1 MSVTGTVPRALVRR
15 LALLLLVFAALFAL
29 PACGEDEPSKDEV
42 IEQADEI
49 CKDAEED
56 LEEIQDVP
64 QDELDQAYEEGGER
78 AQEAVDDLK
87 EIEVPDEDR
96 DVWEDFIEE
105 AEKQPEFFEDALEAY
120 EDGDNARVDEIA
132 AESQE
137 SEREAA
143 EIAEDYGMDKCAE
156 TSEVE

>member
-1 MSVTGTVPRALVRR
+1 
-15 LALLLLVFAALFAL
+15 LLLLALVAALAL
-29 PACGEDEPSKDEV
+29 AGCGEDEPSKDEV

-56 LEEIQDVP
+56 IEEIQDVP
-64 QDELDQAYEEGGER
+64 ADELGQAFEEGGER

-87 EIEVPDEDR
+87 AIEVPDEDK
-96 DVWEDFIEE
+96 DIWDDFIEE
-105 AEKQPEFFEDALEAY
+105 SEKQPEYFEDAQQAF

-132 AESQE
+132 AESRE
-137 SEREAA
+137 AEEEAA
-143 EIAEDYGMDKCAE
+143 ELAEDYGMDKCAE

>member
-1 MSVTGTVPRALVRR
+1 MSVTGTFRRALAPRFL
-15 LALLLLVFAALFAL
+15 LALLALIALVALA
-29 PACGEDEPSKDEV
+29 ACGEDEPSKDEV

-56 LEEIQDVP
+56 IEEIQDVP
-64 QDELDQAYEEGGER
+64 ADELGQAFEEGGER

-87 EIEVPDEDR
+87 AIEVPDEDK
-96 DVWEDFIEE
+96 DTWDDFIEE
-105 AEKQPEFFEDALEAY
+105 SEKQPEYFEDAQQAF

-132 AESQE
+132 AESRE
-137 SEREAA
+137 AEEEAA
-143 EIAEDYGMDKCAE
+143 ELAEDYGMDKCAE